1 MGFLYDFFTL
11 AQPAIGQP
19 STQVGQTVAP
29 TLPAAASSGSS
40 TVTSGTGGAAPGIME
55 QGANAAKNVV
65 DTTVHTAPQR
75 EQPLWMTLVF
85 VGVMILVF
93 WLLLIR
99 PQQKQRKKQEE
110 FITAL
115 KAGDKVVTAAGLI
128 GRIVNISGDVA
139 TLELAQDVRVKI
151 VKSQIVSQY
160 SEATEEKKPD

>member
-1 MGFLYDFFTL
+1 MNSMLNFLTL
-11 AQPAIGQP
+11 AQVSGSAP
-19 STQVGQTVAP
+19 SGSATA
-29 TLPAAASSGSS
+29 PAAGAVAKAGS
-40 TVTSGTGGAAPGIME
+40 AQ
-55 QGANAAKNVV
+55 QGNWW
-65 DTTVHTAPQR
+65 TT
-75 EQPLWMTLVF
+75 LIF

-115 KAGDKVVTAAGLI
+115 KNGDKVVTAAGLI
-128 GRIVNISGDVA
+128 GRIVNISGEVA

-160 SEATEEKKPD
+160 TEGSEVSKPE